1 MRHGANLKNLH
12 SNEVRDICREY
23 EISQDDSQILN
34 KRSLIEA
41 SLIYHC
47 VTYSQ
52 SYNSLESLGDLLK
65 SLLTSDDVP
74 ELTKIIFD
82 GLTLS
87 RRKSTA
93 IVNNVLAKHC
103 IEQVMN
109 NSFSFSSTH
118 FLYFNPKTYISQVLS
133 ELSSNYYFSIET
145 DSSNK
150 QNKKYFPIIVRYFD
164 RTKGKYLHLQIVV
177 Q

>member
-1 MRHGANLKNLH
+1 MRDFCRANGKP
-12 SNEVRDICREY
+12 
-23 EISQDDSQILN
+23 QDDSQILN

-52 SYNSLESLGDLLK
+52 SYNSLESLGELLK
-65 SLLTSDDVP
+65 SLLTSDGVP
-74 ELTKIIFD
+74 ESTKIIFD

-103 IEQVMN
+103 IAQVMN
-109 NSFSFSSTH
+109 NSSTQ
-118 FLYFNPKTYISQVLS
+118 FLYFNP
-133 ELSSNYYFSIET
+133 
-145 DSSNK
+145 
-150 QNKKYFPIIVRYFD
+150 
-164 RTKGKYLHLQIVV
+164 
-177 Q
+177 